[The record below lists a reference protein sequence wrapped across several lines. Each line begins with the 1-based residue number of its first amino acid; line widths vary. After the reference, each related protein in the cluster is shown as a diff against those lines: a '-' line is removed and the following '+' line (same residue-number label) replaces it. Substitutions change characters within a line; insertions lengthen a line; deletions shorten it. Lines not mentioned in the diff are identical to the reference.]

1 MWDGQCP
8 PSIRF
13 EGEYTRHGELRAA
26 NRVATS
32 KRPTHAPQ
40 VVKFLQFRVPALF
53 WTPLYSLLQVVCESR
68 SQRRA
73 QACLCSG
80 MLATSG
86 ESGHLGACR
95 GGGLEALFRTPGSGQ
110 DSEIS
115 AACFGLCI
123 SGHTPEFA
131 YGAKARCKLSRFSS
145 KCSFVAG
152 IWACSLDM
160 STTDS

>member
-1 MWDGQCP
+1 MKAGA
-8 PSIRF
+8 S
-13 EGEYTRHGELRAA
+13 GGLRLAFAA
-26 NRVATS
+26 
-32 KRPTHAPQ
+32 
-40 VVKFLQFRVPALF
+40 
-53 WTPLYSLLQVVCESR
+53 
-68 SQRRA
+68 
-73 QACLCSG
+73 ACLPHPEKVG
-80 MLATSG
+80 TLV
-86 ESGHLGACR
+86 LV
-95 GGGLEALFRTPGSGQ
+95 GGGGPGNAFSNTWFRQ

-123 SGHTPEFA
+123 SRHTPEFA

>member
-1 MWDGQCP
+1 MKAGA
-8 PSIRF
+8 S
-13 EGEYTRHGELRAA
+13 GGLRLAFAA
-26 NRVATS
+26 
-32 KRPTHAPQ
+32 
-40 VVKFLQFRVPALF
+40 
-53 WTPLYSLLQVVCESR
+53 
-68 SQRRA
+68 
-73 QACLCSG
+73 ACLPHPEKVG
-80 MLATSG
+80 TLVLVG
-86 ESGHLGACR
+86 

-131 YGAKARCKLSRFSS
+131 YGAKARCKLSRFCS